1 MRAVNAS
8 FDITLC
14 SKILF
19 SAQNYNGTI
28 TSLEKYLFIF
38 NPYISN
44 YNKVLTLLKRS
55 YFSVVY
61 MLH

>member
-38 NPYISN
+38 NQIAKIVQVN
-44 YNKVLTLLKRS
+44 RD
-55 YFSVVY
+55 
-61 MLH
+61 M